1 MAENN
6 KHPSHSNES
15 KAKLIITLIVILAL
29 VVLSLAR
36 LFQPEFKVD
45 LIVYA
50 ILGGILFGVG
60 GIRELLGSIQ
70 ITPPSQQDDKDDKKF
85 NGNKKGKRR

>member
-1 MAENN
+1 MADNQHNN
-6 KHPSHSNES
+6 TES
-15 KAKLIITLIVILAL
+15 RAKFVITLVVILAI

-36 LFQPEFKVD
+36 LLQPDFKVD

-60 GIRELLGSIQ
+60 SIRELLGYIQ
-70 ITPPSQQDDKDDKKF
+70 ITPPSHKEEETKTTKKR
-85 NGNKKGKRR
+85 KRK

>member
-1 MAENN
+1 MAETNNHNN
-6 KHPSHSNES
+6 KEAS
-15 KAKLIITLIVILAL
+15 AKLILTIVIIIAL

-36 LFQPEFKVD
+36 LLQPDFKVD

-70 ITPPSQQDDKDDKKF
+70 FTPPSKQEEHEEKRPTNRK
-85 NGNKKGKRR
+85 KRR

>member
-1 MAENN
+1 MADK
-6 KHPSHSNES
+6 KHDETHN
-15 KAKLIITLIVILAL
+15 AKLVVTLSCIVAL

-36 LFQPEFKVD
+36 LLQPDFKVD

-60 GIRELLGSIQ
+60 GIRELLGSIHFS
-70 ITPPSQQDDKDDKKF
+70 PPSQSDDNDKRY
-85 NGNKKGKRR
+85 NNNRKKR

>member
-1 MAENN
+1 MAD
-6 KHPSHSNES
+6 HSNDTQT
-15 KAKLIITLIVILAL
+15 AKLIVTILCIVSL
-29 VVLSLAR
+29 VILSLAR
-36 LFQPEFKVD
+36 LLNPEFKVD

-70 ITPPSQQDDKDDKKF
+70 FTPPAKREDDVETDRVQSKNRK
-85 NGNKKGKRR
+85 KRR

>member
-1 MAENN
+1 MAN
-6 KHPSHSNES
+6 HDNEI
-15 KAKLIITLIVILAL
+15 KNTKLIITITCVIAL

-36 LFQPEFKVD
+36 LYQPDFHVD

-50 ILGGILFGVG
+50 IIGGILFGVG

-70 ITPPSQQDDKDDKKF
+70 IAPPPPPSNQAEKRYTGKKKR
-85 NGNKKGKRR
+85 KK

>member
-1 MAENN
+1 MSEND
-6 KHPSHSNES
+6 KHVFTTEQ
-15 KAKLIITLIVILAL
+15 KAKLVVTVLVILVIAA
-29 VVLSLAR
+29 LSLAR
-36 LFQPEFKVD
+36 LLQPEFKVD

-70 ITPPSQQDDKDDKKF
+70 ITPPQNKPEDNKPTKKR
-85 NGNKKGKRR
+85 KRR

>member
-1 MAENN
+1 MAD
-6 KHPSHSNES
+6 HSNET
-15 KAKLIITLIVILAL
+15 KNAKLIITLSCILAI
-29 VVLSLAR
+29 VVLSLAK
-36 LFQPEFKVD
+36 LFQPDFSVD

-70 ITPPSQQDDKDDKKF
+70 FNPPSKQEDEPTKIRKK
-85 NGNKKGKRR
+85 KR

>member
-6 KHPSHSNES
+6 KQHHSNES
-15 KAKLIITLIVILAL
+15 KAKLTITLIVILAL
-29 VVLSLAR
+29 VVLSLAK
-36 LFQPEFKVD
+36 LFQPDFKVD

-70 ITPPSQQDDKDDKKF
+70 ITPPSQQDDKDDKPR
-85 NGNKKGKRR
+85 GNKRKKR

>member
-6 KHPSHSNES
+6 KPHHSNES

-70 ITPPSQQDDKDDKKF
+70 ITPPSKEETKPSTKKR
-85 NGNKKGKRR
+85 KR